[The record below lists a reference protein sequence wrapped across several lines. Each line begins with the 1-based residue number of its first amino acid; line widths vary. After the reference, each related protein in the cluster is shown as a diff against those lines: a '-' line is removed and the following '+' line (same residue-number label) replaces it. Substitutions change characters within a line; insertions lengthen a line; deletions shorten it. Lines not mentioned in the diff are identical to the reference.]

1 MGADHRPRHE
11 RLAREKWP
19 RDAARALRSREP
31 RLPGDSEELL
41 TLSRHRR
48 ARLAAALFAAAAA
61 AATGACSLASFYAL
75 PRLPSCPGPIP
86 STDTLPPGDLVWR
99 DRVRYR
105 GGGVD
110 AGFALIAEKRGDR
123 LVLVGLNA
131 FGARAFSVTQE
142 RGQVEADARLG
153 RALEVP
159 PETVLRDWHAARAA
173 GDEAPATLELARP
186 ECGYRA
192 TFVAES
198 RSALDAAH

>member
-1 MGADHRPRHE
+1 MIASGTIGWQE
-11 RLAREKWP
+11 RICPGRARAHATLARAV
-19 RDAARALRSREP
+19 RTSRIEVP
-31 RLPGDSEELL
+31 LILV
-41 TLSRHRR
+41 RHRC
-48 ARLAAALFAAAAA
+48 ARLAAALLVAVV
-61 AATGACSLASFYAL
+61 TGACSLPRLYAL
-75 PRLPSCPGPIP
+75 PRLPRCPGPVP
-86 STDTLPPGDLVWR
+86 STDALPAGDLVWR

-110 AGFALIAEKRGDR
+110 AVFSLVAEKHGER

-142 RGQVEADARLG
+142 RGRIEEDARLG

-159 PETVLRDWHAARAA
+159 PETVLRDWYAARSA
-173 GDEAPATLELARP
+173 GNEAPATLELARP

-198 RSALDAAH
+198 RSVLGARE